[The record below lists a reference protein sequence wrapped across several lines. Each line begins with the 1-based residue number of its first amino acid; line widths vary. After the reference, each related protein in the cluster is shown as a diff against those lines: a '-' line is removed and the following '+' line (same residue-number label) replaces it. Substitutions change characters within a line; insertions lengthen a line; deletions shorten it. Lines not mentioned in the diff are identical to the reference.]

1 MKLTEI
7 KPKDS
12 LKQLLSNAGVSI
24 PIYANN
30 DMPTDASLLPDE
42 FISISQNGLLNSYT
56 RELSFIT
63 STLALSL
70 SEALLSN
77 GATNVKK
84 EKLLLDIFE
93 ESINGKSLGD
103 NYFEYDLSNLMTD
116 SRNITA
122 GYSTKIINVKVKTYK
137 K

>member
-12 LKQLLSNAGVSI
+12 LKQLLINAGVTV

-30 DMPTDASLLPDE
+30 DMPTSGLANE

-70 SEALLSN
+70 SVKLLSN
-77 GATNVKK
+77 GATNITK

-116 SRNITA
+116 SRNITS

>member
-12 LKQLLSNAGVSI
+12 LKQILLNAGVTI

-30 DMPTDASLLPDE
+30 DMPTSGLAPE

-63 STLALSL
+63 STLALGL
-70 SEALLSN
+70 SIKLLSN
-77 GATNVKK
+77 GATNVVK
-84 EKLLLDIFE
+84 EKILLDIFE
-93 ESINGKSLGD
+93 ESINGKSLGV
-103 NYFEYDLSNLMTD
+103 NYFEFDLNNLMTD
-116 SRNITA
+116 SRNITS

>member
-12 LKQLLSNAGVSI
+12 LKQLLLNAGVTI

-30 DMPTDASLLPDE
+30 DMPTSGLASE

-70 SEALLSN
+70 SVKLLSN
-77 GATNVKK
+77 GATNVVK
-84 EKLLLDIFE
+84 EKILLDIFE

-103 NYFEYDLSNLMTD
+103 NYFEFDLSNLMTD

>member
-12 LKQLLSNAGVSI
+12 LKQLLSNAGVTI

-30 DMPTDASLLPDE
+30 DMPTSGLASE

-70 SEALLSN
+70 SVKLLSN
-77 GATNVKK
+77 GATNVVK
-84 EKLLLDIFE
+84 EKILLDIFE

-116 SRNITA
+116 SRNITS

>member
-12 LKQLLSNAGVSI
+12 LKQLLSNAGVTI

-30 DMPTDASLLPDE
+30 DMPTSGLVSE

-70 SEALLSN
+70 SVKLLSN
-77 GATNVKK
+77 GATNVVK
-84 EKLLLDIFE
+84 EKILLDIFE

-103 NYFEYDLSNLMTD
+103 NYFEFDLSNLMTD

-122 GYSTKIINVKVKTYK
+122 GYSTKIINIKVKTYK

>member
-12 LKQLLSNAGVSI
+12 LKQLLLNAGVTI

-30 DMPTDASLLPDE
+30 DMPTSGLASE

-70 SEALLSN
+70 SVKLLSN
-77 GATNVKK
+77 GATNVVK
-84 EKLLLDIFE
+84 EKILLDIFE
-93 ESINGKSLGD
+93 ESINGKSLGV
-103 NYFEYDLSNLMTD
+103 NYFEFDLSNLMTD
-116 SRNITA
+116 SRNITS

>member
-12 LKQLLSNAGVSI
+12 LKQLLLNAGVTI

-30 DMPTDASLLPDE
+30 DMPTSGLASE

-70 SEALLSN
+70 SVKLLSN
-77 GATNVKK
+77 GATNVVK
-84 EKLLLDIFE
+84 EKILLDIFE
-93 ESINGKSLGD
+93 ESINGKYLGE
-103 NYFEYDLSNLMTD
+103 NYFEFDLSNLMTD

>member
-12 LKQLLSNAGVSI
+12 LKQLLSNAGVTI

-116 SRNITA
+116 SRNITS

>member
-12 LKQLLSNAGVSI
+12 LKQLLFNAGVVI

-30 DMPTDASLLPDE
+30 DMPTDASLLPAE

-116 SRNITA
+116 SRNITS

>member
-12 LKQLLSNAGVSI
+12 LKQLLSNAGVSV

-30 DMPTDASLLPDE
+30 DMPTDASLLPAE

-70 SEALLSN
+70 SVKLLSN

>member
-12 LKQLLSNAGVSI
+12 LKQLLSNAGVTI

-70 SEALLSN
+70 SVKLLSN
-77 GATNVKK
+77 GATNVVK
-84 EKLLLDIFE
+84 EKILLDIFE

-116 SRNITA
+116 SRNITS

>member
-30 DMPTDASLLPDE
+30 DMPTSGLANE

-70 SEALLSN
+70 SVKLLSN
-77 GATNVKK
+77 GATNIIK

>member
-12 LKQLLSNAGVSI
+12 LKQLLSNAGVTI

-30 DMPTDASLLPDE
+30 DMPTDASLLPAE

-70 SEALLSN
+70 SVKLLSN
-77 GATNVKK
+77 GATNVVK
-84 EKLLLDIFE
+84 EKILLDIFE
-93 ESINGKSLGD
+93 ESINGKSLGY

-116 SRNITA
+116 SRNITS

>member
-12 LKQLLSNAGVSI
+12 LKQLLSNAGVTI

-30 DMPTDASLLPDE
+30 DMPTSGLASE

-70 SEALLSN
+70 SVKLLSN
-77 GATNVKK
+77 GATNVVK
-84 EKLLLDIFE
+84 EKILLDIFE

-103 NYFEYDLSNLMTD
+103 NYFEFDLSNLMTD

>member
-30 DMPTDASLLPDE
+30 DMPTSGLANE

-70 SEALLSN
+70 SVKLLSN
-77 GATNVKK
+77 GATNITK

-103 NYFEYDLSNLMTD
+103 NLSNLMTD

>member
-12 LKQLLSNAGVSI
+12 LKQLLSNAGVTI

-30 DMPTDASLLPDE
+30 DMPTDASLLPAE

-70 SEALLSN
+70 SVKLLSN
-77 GATNVKK
+77 GATNVVK
-84 EKLLLDIFE
+84 EKILLDIFE
-93 ESINGKSLGD
+93 ESINGKSLGY

>member
-30 DMPTDASLLPDE
+30 DMPTSGLANE

-70 SEALLSN
+70 SVKLLSN
-77 GATNVKK
+77 GATNVVK
-84 EKLLLDIFE
+84 EKILLDIFE
-93 ESINGKSLGD
+93 ESINGKYLGE
-103 NYFEYDLSNLMTD
+103 NYFEFDLSNLMTD
-116 SRNITA
+116 SRNITS

>member
-30 DMPTDASLLPDE
+30 DMPTSGLANE

-70 SEALLSN
+70 SVKLLSN
-77 GATNVKK
+77 GATNIVK
-84 EKLLLDIFE
+84 EKLLLDIFG

-122 GYSTKIINVKVKTYK
+122 GYSTKIINIKVKTYK

>member
-12 LKQLLSNAGVSI
+12 LKQLLINAGVTI

-30 DMPTDASLLPDE
+30 DMPTSGLANE

-70 SEALLSN
+70 SVKLLSN
-77 GATNVKK
+77 GATNITK

>member
-30 DMPTDASLLPDE
+30 DMPTSGLANE

-70 SEALLSN
+70 SVKLLSN
-77 GATNVKK
+77 GATNIVK

-122 GYSTKIINVKVKTYK
+122 GYSTKIINIKVKTYK

>member
-30 DMPTDASLLPDE
+30 DMPTSGLANE

-70 SEALLSN
+70 SVKLLSN
-77 GATNVKK
+77 GATNIVK

>member
-12 LKQLLSNAGVSI
+12 LKQLLLNAGVTI

-30 DMPTDASLLPDE
+30 DMPTSGLASE

-70 SEALLSN
+70 SVKLLSN
-77 GATNVKK
+77 GATNVVK
-84 EKLLLDIFE
+84 EKILLDIFE

-116 SRNITA
+116 SRNITS

>member
-12 LKQLLSNAGVSI
+12 LKQLLSNAGVTI

-30 DMPTDASLLPDE
+30 DMPTSGLASE

-70 SEALLSN
+70 SVKLLSN
-77 GATNVKK
+77 GATNVVK
-84 EKLLLDIFE
+84 EKILLDIFE
-93 ESINGKSLGD
+93 ESINRKSLGD
-103 NYFEYDLSNLMTD
+103 NYFEFDLSNLMTD
-116 SRNITA
+116 SRNIIA

>member
-30 DMPTDASLLPDE
+30 DMPTSGLANE

-70 SEALLSN
+70 SVKLLSN
-77 GATNVKK
+77 GATNIVK

-103 NYFEYDLSNLMTD
+103 NYFEYDLSNLMTN
-116 SRNITA
+116 SRNITS

>member
-12 LKQLLSNAGVSI
+12 LKQLLLNAGVTI

-30 DMPTDASLLPDE
+30 DMPTSGLASE

-70 SEALLSN
+70 SVKLLSN
-77 GATNVKK
+77 GATNVVK
-84 EKLLLDIFE
+84 EKILLDIFE
-93 ESINGKSLGD
+93 ESINGKSLGV
-103 NYFEYDLSNLMTD
+103 NYFEFDLSNLMTD

>member
-30 DMPTDASLLPDE
+30 DMPTSGLANE

-70 SEALLSN
+70 SVKLLSN
-77 GATNVKK
+77 GATNVVK
-84 EKLLLDIFE
+84 EKILLDIFE

-122 GYSTKIINVKVKTYK
+122 GYSTKIINIKVKTYK

>member
-12 LKQLLSNAGVSI
+12 LKQLLLNAGVTI

-30 DMPTDASLLPDE
+30 DMPTSGLVSE

-70 SEALLSN
+70 SVKLLSN
-77 GATNVKK
+77 GATNVVK
-84 EKLLLDIFE
+84 EKILLDIFE

>member
-12 LKQLLSNAGVSI
+12 LKQLLSNAGVTI

-30 DMPTDASLLPDE
+30 DMPTSGLASE

-70 SEALLSN
+70 SVKLLSN
-77 GATNVKK
+77 GATNVVK
-84 EKLLLDIFE
+84 EKILLDIFE
-93 ESINGKSLGD
+93 ESINGKSLGV
-103 NYFEYDLSNLMTD
+103 NYFEFDLSNLMTD
-116 SRNITA
+116 SRNITS

>member
-30 DMPTDASLLPDE
+30 DMPTSGLANE

-70 SEALLSN
+70 SVKLLSN
-77 GATNVKK
+77 GATNVVK
-84 EKLLLDIFE
+84 EKILLDIFE
-93 ESINGKSLGD
+93 ESINGKSLGE

>member
-30 DMPTDASLLPDE
+30 DMPTSGLANE

-70 SEALLSN
+70 SVKLLSN
-77 GATNVKK
+77 GATNVVK
-84 EKLLLDIFE
+84 EKILLDIFE

-103 NYFEYDLSNLMTD
+103 NYFEFDLSNLMTD

>member
-12 LKQLLSNAGVSI
+12 LKQLLSNAGVTI

-30 DMPTDASLLPDE
+30 DMPTSGLANE

-70 SEALLSN
+70 SVKLLSN
-77 GATNVKK
+77 GATNVVK
-84 EKLLLDIFE
+84 EKILLDIFE
-93 ESINGKSLGD
+93 ESINGKSLGE
-103 NYFEYDLSNLMTD
+103 NYFEFDLSNLMTD
-116 SRNITA
+116 SRNITS

>member
-12 LKQLLSNAGVSI
+12 LKQLLSNAGVVI

-30 DMPTDASLLPDE
+30 DMPTSGLASE

-70 SEALLSN
+70 SVKLLSN
-77 GATNVKK
+77 GATNVVK
-84 EKLLLDIFE
+84 EKILLDIFE

>member
-12 LKQLLSNAGVSI
+12 LKQLLSNAGVTI

-30 DMPTDASLLPDE
+30 DMPTSGLVSE

-70 SEALLSN
+70 SVKLLSN
-77 GATNVKK
+77 GATNVVK
-84 EKLLLDIFE
+84 EKILLDIFE

-103 NYFEYDLSNLMTD
+103 NYFEYDLSNLMSD

>member
-12 LKQLLSNAGVSI
+12 LKQLLLNAGVTI

-30 DMPTDASLLPDE
+30 DMPTSGLANE

-70 SEALLSN
+70 SVKLLSN
-77 GATNVKK
+77 GATNVVK
-84 EKLLLDIFE
+84 EKILLDIFE

>member
-12 LKQLLSNAGVSI
+12 LKQLLSNAGVTI

-30 DMPTDASLLPDE
+30 DMPTSGLANE

-70 SEALLSN
+70 SVKLLSN
-77 GATNVKK
+77 GATNVVK
-84 EKLLLDIFE
+84 EKILLDIFE

-116 SRNITA
+116 SRNITS

>member
-12 LKQLLSNAGVSI
+12 LKQLLINAGVTV

-30 DMPTDASLLPDE
+30 DIPTSGLANE

-70 SEALLSN
+70 SVKLLSN
-77 GATNVKK
+77 GATNITK

>member
-12 LKQLLSNAGVSI
+12 LKQLLLNAGVTI

-30 DMPTDASLLPDE
+30 DMPTSGLASE

>member
-12 LKQLLSNAGVSI
+12 LKQLLSNAGVTI

-30 DMPTDASLLPDE
+30 DMPTDASLLPAE

-116 SRNITA
+116 SRNITS

>member
-12 LKQLLSNAGVSI
+12 LKQLLSNAGVTI

-70 SEALLSN
+70 SVKLLSN
-77 GATNVKK
+77 GATNVVK
-84 EKLLLDIFE
+84 EKILLDIFE

>member
-30 DMPTDASLLPDE
+30 DMPTSGLANE

-70 SEALLSN
+70 SVKLLSN
-77 GATNVKK
+77 GATNVVK